1 MEEADLVPASISE
14 RYHLR
19 IGEPL
24 SPTSW
29 YGEGDRPSP
38 RSCPPPSSP
47 ESMEVE
53 SIGSDW
59 EQLPSGGWRKPQA
72 PPAPAVPP
80 RQRPVK
86 YVVGTLFE
94 KHIIAR
100 IEDANN
106 DRMAVLLERR
116 RQREAAAMEREDC
129 QAAPA
134 GSAQRGNLPHPDQ
147 QRSGA
152 SQSAAGSGSNQPALP
167 LREDNEF
174 GQPQPGW
181 SDDDYS
187 SSEEWGPDV
196 PANERIYIFMPQ
208 FNGIWQ
214 SIPCGPYGL
223 DADGVIHRVHWMW
236 VRTRPPPQMRLYWW
250 AHGMPLGMNAP
261 PLAGTDHVPA
271 GSWVTFFLDAPAEHH
286 RSSTWRA
293 GRPGSSVAGTWCRVA
308 TTPCSGFWG
317 GARHRGNSPQGRWH
331 LGHSVQAD
339 GLLRPCRLACQL
351 IYAAGLLIASSQQ
364 RAERSDLP
372 VGILQQAAMVGMA
385 ISRIQRLKLAS
396 A

>member
-1 MEEADLVPASISE
+1 MVWGGGS
-14 RYHLR
+14 
-19 IGEPL
+19 PL
-24 SPTSW
+24 AKVV
-29 YGEGDRPSP
+29 
-38 RSCPPPSSP
+38 PPPSSP

-152 SQSAAGSGSNQPALP
+152 SQSEAAPVRAPLAVAATSRRCHCAKTTSSVSLSLGGRTTTTAARRSGVQTCLPTSASTSSCRNSTGSGSPSHAAHMAL
-167 LREDNEF
+167 
-174 GQPQPGW
+174 
-181 SDDDYS
+181 
-187 SSEEWGPDV
+187 
-196 PANERIYIFMPQ
+196 M
-208 FNGIWQ
+208 
-214 SIPCGPYGL
+214 
-223 DADGVIHRVHWMW
+223 
-236 VRTRPPPQMRLYWW
+236 QM
-250 AHGMPLGMNAP
+250 A
-261 PLAGTDHVPA
+261 
-271 GSWVTFFLDAPAEHH
+271 
-286 RSSTWRA
+286 
-293 GRPGSSVAGTWCRVA
+293 
-308 TTPCSGFWG
+308 
-317 GARHRGNSPQGRWH
+317 
-331 LGHSVQAD
+331 
-339 GLLRPCRLACQL
+339 
-351 IYAAGLLIASSQQ
+351 
-364 RAERSDLP
+364 
-372 VGILQQAAMVGMA
+372 
-385 ISRIQRLKLAS
+385 
-396 A
+396 

>member
-1 MEEADLVPASISE
+1 
-14 RYHLR
+14 
-19 IGEPL
+19 
-24 SPTSW
+24 
-29 YGEGDRPSP
+29 
-38 RSCPPPSSP
+38 
-47 ESMEVE
+47 MEVE

-208 FNGIWQ
+208 FNGVWKY
-214 SIPCGPYGL
+214 IPCGPHGL
-223 DADGVIHRVHWMW
+223 TQMACC
-236 VRTRPPPQMRLYWW
+236 TRCI
-250 AHGMPLGMNAP
+250 GCG
-261 PLAGTDHVPA
+261 
-271 GSWVTFFLDAPAEHH
+271 
-286 RSSTWRA
+286 
-293 GRPGSSVAGTWCRVA
+293 
-308 TTPCSGFWG
+308 
-317 GARHRGNSPQGRWH
+317 
-331 LGHSVQAD
+331 
-339 GLLRPCRLACQL
+339 
-351 IYAAGLLIASSQQ
+351 
-364 RAERSDLP
+364 
-372 VGILQQAAMVGMA
+372 
-385 ISRIQRLKLAS
+385 
-396 A
+396 